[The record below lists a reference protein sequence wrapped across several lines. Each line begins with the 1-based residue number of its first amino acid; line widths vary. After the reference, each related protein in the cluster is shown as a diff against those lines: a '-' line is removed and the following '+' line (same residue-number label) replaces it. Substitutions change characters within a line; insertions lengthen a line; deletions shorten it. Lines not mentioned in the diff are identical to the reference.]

1 MGKRA
6 WKFKRVL
13 RNRYGRQIWIVA
25 NRRGTKGFFKFPSS
39 QNRKEIRI
47 LAANEYIASSLA
59 KSVGLPAAKVQRAKV
74 KGPKG
79 MKRIGL
85 VSVKAKAKKLTAWK
99 RAPSKAIKEPEIY
112 VKKAD
117 LLAQVIPFD
126 AWIMN
131 PDRTNH
137 NLILYRNKSSRLY
150 KWYLIDHGIAL
161 FGKANK
167 WKLQKA
173 RKRFKRKKQFQFALL
188 SKKGKGLVIPKG
200 LKRFSAKNVDAMEGM
215 ITKIES
221 LPKSAIRKA
230 IRSVP
235 KGYLRK
241 TEKQFIKK
249 VLLSRKK
256 KIRQIVGEVL
266 QTFPQKHQ
274 VSE

>member
-112 VKKAD
+112 VKKAE

-137 NLILYRNKSSRLY
+137 NLVLYRNKSSRLY

-167 WKLQKA
+167 WRLQKA
-173 RKRFKRKKQFQFALL
+173 RKRFKRKKQFQFSLL
-188 SKKGKGLVIPKG
+188 SKKGQWAGHS
-200 LKRFSAKNVDAMEGM
+200 KRAETVFCKKCGCDGGDDHQDREPA
-215 ITKIES
+215 ES
-221 LPKSAIRKA
+221 RHPKSDSFRTKRLLEEDA
-230 IRSVP
+230 
-235 KGYLRK
+235 K
-241 TEKQFIKK
+241 TA
-249 VLLSRKK
+249 
-256 KIRQIVGEVL
+256 
-266 QTFPQKHQ
+266 P
-274 VSE
+274 